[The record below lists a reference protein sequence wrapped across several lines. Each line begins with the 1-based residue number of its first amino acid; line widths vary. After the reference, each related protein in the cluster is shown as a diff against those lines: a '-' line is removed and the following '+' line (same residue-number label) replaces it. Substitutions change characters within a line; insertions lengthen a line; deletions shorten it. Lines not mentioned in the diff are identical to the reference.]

1 MEKAGSEYEGILLID
16 KDAGCTSHDV
26 VNKVRRILKIRSVGH
41 AGTLDP
47 LATGLL
53 VILVGRA
60 TKVSQYLMS
69 LDKVYDG
76 EMKLGV
82 ETNSQDSEGE
92 VVSELPVPES
102 VDEAY
107 MREQMASFL
116 GDQYQTPPMFSAKK
130 LNGIP
135 LYKLARQ
142 GQEVQREPR
151 FINISKFELLEW
163 SKPTAKFRLACSKG
177 TYVRTVCHDL
187 GKKIG
192 CGAHMTQLRRISS
205 DKFNVEN
212 AITVEKL
219 SQLSPSAIKKIL
231 IPVASAVPSFAL

>member
-102 VDEAY
+102 VNEAY

-163 SKPTAKFRLACSKG
+163 DKPAAKFRLACSKG

-205 DKFNVEN
+205 DKFKVEN

>member
-1 MEKAGSEYEGILLID
+1 MGKAGSEYEGILLID

-102 VDEAY
+102 VNEAY

-163 SKPTAKFRLACSKG
+163 NKPAAKFRLACSKG

>member
-102 VDEAY
+102 VNEAY

-163 SKPTAKFRLACSKG
+163 NKHAAKFRLACSKG